1 MFGTVSTGE
10 IMGEFC
16 EEDEGLNDGARGEL
30 SDTGAAGAGDAADA
44 GRDDCWTGRGRPA
57 GRLNGLLS

>member
-16 EEDEGLNDGARGEL
+16 DEDEGLNDGARGEL
-30 SDTGAAGAGDAADA
+30 SGTGAGDAADA
-44 GRDDCWTGRGRPA
+44 GREDCWTGRGRPA

>member
-1 MFGTVSTGE
+1 
-10 IMGEFC
+10 MGEFC
-16 EEDEGLNDGARGEL
+16 DEDEGLNDGARGEL
-30 SDTGAAGAGDAADA
+30 SGTGAAGAGDAADA